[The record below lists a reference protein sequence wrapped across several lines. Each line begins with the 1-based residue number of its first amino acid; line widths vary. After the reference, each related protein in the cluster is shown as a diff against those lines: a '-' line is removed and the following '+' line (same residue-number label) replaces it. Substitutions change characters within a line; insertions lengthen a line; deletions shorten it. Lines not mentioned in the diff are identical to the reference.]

1 MLRVWWNFQGIK
13 KVEKLNKFKKIINK
27 IYYLLFIENFKGKL
41 KYDFPLNFSRIEL
54 IDYLIKK
61 NNYSDYLEIGCDKDQ
76 LFSKVIIKNKIGVD
90 PFSGGNV
97 RKTSDQFFLENKKK
111 FDIIFI
117 DGSHIYQQVKKDILN
132 SVNFLNDNG
141 VVLVHDCMPDS
152 LSKQAVPRYRMQWNG
167 DVWKAIV
174 DLRKNK
180 YLNIFTCEIDQGIGI
195 IKKDKNTSILEIDKP
210 VSKLKFSDYF
220 KNYRQYLRVI
230 SLEEFKKTF

>member
-1 MLRVWWNFQGIK
+1 M
-13 KVEKLNKFKKIINK
+13 EKLNKFKKIINK

-117 DGSHIYQQVKKDILN
+117 DGLHTYDQVKKDIIN
-132 SVNFLNDNG
+132 SIDCLKENG
-141 VVLVHDCMPDS
+141 IILVHDCLPES
-152 LSKQAVPRYRMQWNG
+152 LSKQAVPRYRMIWNG

-174 DLRKNK
+174 ELRQREDLE
-180 YLNIFTCEIDQGIGI
+180 IFTCEMDQGIGV
-195 IKKDKNTSILEIDKP
+195 IKKEKNSSILKINKP
-210 VSKLKFSDYF
+210 TIKLKFKDYF
-220 KNYRQYLRVI
+220 ENYKNFLRVI
-230 SLEEFKKTF
+230 SVAEFKDKY